1 MSQLNCSP
9 HGGINTRFPSHKLV
23 ETKKGGIQHVQELLN
38 LIDLDGRTNI
48 FTGASRYNNTGVS
61 GTGRWGKRIYYE
73 SGTDKKREQ
82 FAIIGNKMYK
92 GDDLG
97 ALTQVT
103 ISQDLG
109 LSFESAGYPLST
121 TVKVAQTVSTFL
133 VDGKY
138 FYKFSGNL
146 AGDWERLPIK
156 TDIDG
161 NNIEPIA
168 IAEYLDVT
176 WVLVKNK
183 NILLGSNNLNPE
195 VFNGATTSVLIEL
208 PPGNGGY
215 PQNLIVHPNG
225 YLYVIHRDYI
235 VPVTG
240 SSPATFA
247 VRPGDFIH
255 GFGTDAPRSVI
266 KVGDDIGFINS
277 RDHEFYLLNDRSTPL
292 SYPIKL
298 GGRVNPF
305 QVQSAVATLDS
316 ELNCIRISFWPTG
329 GVRNSKEVIYSI
341 AEQKWC
347 GETDGRNISFYSQWD
362 GENDDG
368 EMITGRSD
376 VGYLMKEDE
385 SINFDSN
392 AIHFKWVSADYL
404 ISQDE
409 DVQFETFYIDARPT
423 GNHTI
428 DFNYYVD
435 SMNADPG
442 VDNTNMQGD
451 ITVLGNIDISN
462 QSIFTNRILPW
473 IDRSKGRMIRF
484 QIEGTVSNRILEL
497 YGVTANYNRDSKK
510 YSKFISGR

>member
-1 MSQLNCSP
+1 MPQLECAP
-9 HGGINTRFPSHKLV
+9 HGGLNTRFPSHKIA
-23 ETKKGGIQHVQELLN
+23 EMKKGGVQYVQELLN
-38 LIDLDGRTNI
+38 LINLDGRINI
-48 FTGASRYNNTGVS
+48 FSGASRYNTTGVT

-73 SGTDKKREQ
+73 SGPDKKRSQ
-82 FAIIGNKMYK
+82 FAIIGNKMYR

-97 ALTQVT
+97 AIAQMS
-103 ISQDLG
+103 ISNSFDLE
-109 LSFESAGYPLST
+109 FESAGFPLST
-121 TVKVAQTVSTFL
+121 TVKVGQTVSHFL

-138 FYKFSGNL
+138 FYKFNGNL
-146 AGDWERLPIK
+146 AGNWERLPIK

-176 WVLVKNK
+176 WVLVKNR
-183 NILLGSNNLNPE
+183 NVLLGSNNLNPE
-195 VFNGATTSVLIEL
+195 VYNGATTSVLIEL

-240 SSPATFA
+240 SSPATFG

-266 KVGDDIGFINS
+266 KIGDNIGFLNS
-277 RDHEFYLLNDRSTPL
+277 RDHEFYTLGDRSTPL

-298 GGRVNPF
+298 GGRMNPF

-316 ELNCIRISFWPTG
+316 ELNAIRLSFWPTG

-341 AEQKWC
+341 AEKKWC

-362 GENDDG
+362 GDGDDG

-376 VGYLMKEDE
+376 IGYLMKEDE
-385 SINFDSN
+385 SINFDSG
-392 AIHFKWVSADYL
+392 AIHFKLVTADYL
-404 ISQDE
+404 VSGDT
-409 DVQFETFYIDARPT
+409 DVQFTEFFIDAKPT

-428 DFNYYVD
+428 DFGYYVD
-435 SMNADPG
+435 SMNVDPG
-442 VDNTNMQGD
+442 TDNTNMQGD

-462 QSIFTNRILPW
+462 QSIFANRILPW
-473 IDRSKGRMIRF
+473 INRSKGRSIRF
-484 QIEGTVSNRILEL
+484 EIQGTVSNRILEL
-497 YGVTANYNRDSKK
+497 YGIYANYERDSVKL
-510 YSKFISGR
+510 SKFISGR